1 MANLC
6 PPGKSSWPEL
16 LGANGQA
23 AAALIEKENGNVN
36 AIVLNERSPV
46 TPDFR
51 CDRVR
56 VFVNDCGVV
65 VRVPIV
71 G

>member
-1 MANLC
+1 MADIC
-6 PPGKSSWPEL
+6 PPGKRSWPEL
-16 LGANGQA
+16 LGANGKA
-23 AAALIEKENGNVN
+23 AAALIEKENSNVN
-36 AIVLNERSPV
+36 AIVLNEMSPV

-51 CDRVR
+51 CGRVR
-56 VFVNDCGVV
+56 VVVNDCGVV